1 MRGPNYWSVN
11 RHQLI
16 VMVLDLEEMENY
28 PTNTIPGFNDRIIKL
43 LPGLQE
49 HYCSEDKPGGFVMRL
64 ELGTWM
70 GHVIEHV
77 ALEIQTMAEMDTG
90 FGRTRGYGEKGV
102 YHVVFSFIE
111 ENAGFYAAK
120 AAVAICEALI
130 EGKNYDLDK
139 DIQELRELRENGRL
153 GPSTESIIKE
163 AEKRGIPWIRLNEG
177 SFCQLGYGACQQR
190 IKATITSKTSNIA
203 VEIACDKEET
213 KYLLQQAAIN
223 VPDGERV
230 GDMTEL
236 KTAVK
241 KLGFP
246 LVIKPTDGNH
256 GRGITSGIQTME
268 EAMEAFRNAEKISNN
283 ILVEKHIYGSDYRL
297 LVVNFKLVAAAKRT
311 PANITGDGK
320 STIQELVDQVNKDP
334 RRGYRHEKVL
344 TRIELNAIS
353 LQLIEKKGYRLKSIL
368 PEGEVLFLKDTAN
381 LSTGGTAEDV
391 TTIVHSSN
399 IFMAERIARLIDLDI
414 CGIDIIT
421 NDISKPINETGG
433 SVIEVNAGPG
443 FRMHL
448 APTLGLPRNVA
459 APVLDELFPG
469 KNDTGRIPLIAI
481 TGTNG
486 KTTTTRLIAHI
497 AKLSGKLVGYT
508 TSDGVYIQN
517 RMVMKGDCTGPKS
530 TELVL
535 RDPTINFAV
544 LECARGGLLRAG
556 LAFQESDIGI
566 VTNVEGDHLG
576 LGGIQTIE
584 QLARLKSVIPETVK
598 PDGYAILNADDD
610 LVYEMRHNL
619 RCKIALFSMDE
630 NNPRIKK
637 FQEDGGITA
646 IYEEG
651 YVTITSG
658 VWKMR
663 VMKAED
669 IPLTFEARAHF
680 MIQNILPAILAVHL
694 KGISIQDMKAALQSF
709 IPSDSQTPGRLN
721 LFKFKKFSFLLD
733 YAHNPSGMKALQK
746 FTDTFSETYKIGIIA
761 GIGDRLEKDTVEI
774 GSIAADMFDEII
786 IRNDR
791 DLRGQ
796 SADHLINLL
805 QEGIQKI
812 DPLKVVTL
820 IPSEAEAI
828 KYATQMAPK
837 NSLIILSSDAIAES
851 LELLKELKTNE
862 EKEKARH
869 VKSQKPKYKFR
880 VHPKSGI
887 I

>member
-28 PTNTIPGFNDRIIKL
+28 PTNKIPGFNERIINL
-43 LPGLQE
+43 LPGLKE
-49 HYCSEDKPGGFVMRL
+49 HYCSENRPGGFITRL

-90 FGRTRGYGEKGV
+90 FGRTRDYGEKGV
-102 YHVVFSFIE
+102 YHVVFSYVE

-130 EGKNYDLDK
+130 EGKDYDLDK
-139 DIQELRELRENGRL
+139 DIQELRELREDGRL
-153 GPSTESIIKE
+153 GPSTESIIRE
-163 AEKRGIPWIRLNEG
+163 AEKRGIPWIRLNES

-190 IKATITSKTSNIA
+190 IQATVTSKTSNIA
-203 VEIACDKEET
+203 VEIACNKEET
-213 KYLLQQAAIN
+213 KYLLQQAAIKVPEGESVRN
-223 VPDGERV
+223 VE
-230 GDMTEL
+230 EL
-236 KTAVK
+236 KSAVNS
-241 KLGFP
+241 LGFP
-246 LVIKPTDGNH
+246 LAIKPTDGNH
-256 GRGITSGIQTME
+256 GRGITSGIQNME
-268 EAMEAFRNAEKISNN
+268 EAISAFHNAEKISNN
-283 ILVEKHIYGSDYRL
+283 ILVEKHISGADYRL

-311 PANITGDGK
+311 PASITGDGK
-320 STIQELVDQVNKDP
+320 STIQELVDEVNSDP

-344 TRIELNAIS
+344 TRIDLNTIS
-353 LQLIEKKGYRLKSIL
+353 LQLIKKKGYDLHSVLSK
-368 PEGEVLFLKDTAN
+368 GEVLLLKDTAN

-421 NDISKPINETGG
+421 SDISKPIDETGG
-433 SVIEVNAGPG
+433 AVIEVNAGPG

-459 APVLDELFPG
+459 APVLDALFPG

-517 RMVMKGDCTGPKS
+517 RMVMSGDCTGPKS

-544 LECARGGLLRAG
+544 LECARGGLLRSG

-576 LGGIQTIE
+576 LGGIHTID

-610 LVYEMRHNL
+610 LVYDMRHEL
-619 RCKIALFSMDE
+619 RCKLALFSMDE
-630 NNPRIKK
+630 NNPRIKR
-637 FQEDGGITA
+637 FQEEGGITA

-663 VMKAED
+663 VMKAEE

-721 LFKFKKFSFLLD
+721 FFKFRKFSFLLD

-746 FTDTFSETYKIGIIA
+746 FTDTFTESYKIGIIA
-761 GIGDRLEKDTVEI
+761 GIGDRLERDTVKI
-774 GSIAADMFDEII
+774 GSIAAEMFDEII

-791 DLRGQ
+791 DLRGK
-796 SADHLINLL
+796 SADHLIQLIK
-805 QEGIQKI
+805 EGIQKI
-812 DPLKVVTL
+812 DPLKVVSL
-820 IPSEAEAI
+820 IPSETDAI
-828 KYATQMAPK
+828 KQATQKAPK
-837 NSLIILSSDAIAES
+837 NSLIILCSDSIVAS
-851 LELLKELKTNE
+851 LELLKELKANE
-862 EKEKARH
+862 EKEKMH
-869 VKSQKPKYKFR
+869 EVKAQKRKYKFR
-880 VHPKSGI
+880 VNPKSKI
-887 I
+887 T